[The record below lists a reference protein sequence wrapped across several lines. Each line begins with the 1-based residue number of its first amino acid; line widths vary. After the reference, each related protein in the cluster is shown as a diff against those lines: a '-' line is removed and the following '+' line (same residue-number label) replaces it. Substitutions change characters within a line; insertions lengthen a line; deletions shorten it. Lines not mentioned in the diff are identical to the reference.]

1 MNRENKKISSIVLRY
16 LLLLVIAI
24 PNLYLFYLIFTP
36 LTIYP
41 VYFLLGLLYPVFLSG
56 SLLTVNGFQIQII
69 DACIAGSAYFLL
81 VLLNFSF
88 SMPIKKRISSLIFS
102 LFSFLFLNILRIFI
116 FSILLINSFKYFDLT
131 HKLFWLFLSG
141 ILVFLVWILT
151 IKTFKIKEI
160 PFYSDIKFIYKLTK
174 VKK

>member
-116 FSILLINSFKYFDLT
+116 F
-131 HKLFWLFLSG
+131 
-141 ILVFLVWILT
+141 
-151 IKTFKIKEI
+151 
-160 PFYSDIKFIYKLTK
+160 
-174 VKK
+174 